1 MGENLDAKTLRTA
14 FSGFPS
20 GVTAISGLVDD
31 RPVGMVVSSF
41 TPISLDPPL
50 IAASIQRTS
59 STWPLLR
66 AAPAL
71 GVSVLAEHQS
81 ELGRRLSGPGD
92 RFAGTRWTATES
104 GAVLIDDASAY
115 FHGVHD
121 RELPAGDH
129 LIALLEVTAVE
140 LHTNVQPLVFHRSGF
155 RQLA

>member
-1 MGENLDAKTLRTA
+1 MSENLDVKTLRAA
-14 FSGFPS
+14 FSRFPS
-20 GVTAISGLVDD
+20 GVTVLSGLVAGK
-31 RPVGMVVSSF
+31 PAGMAVSSF

-66 AAPAL
+66 ATPSL
-71 GVSVLAEHQS
+71 GVSVLAQHQG

-115 FHGVHD
+115 FQGAHYQ
-121 RELPAGDH
+121 ELPAGDH

-140 LHTNVQPLVFHRSGF
+140 LRATAQPLIFHRSGF